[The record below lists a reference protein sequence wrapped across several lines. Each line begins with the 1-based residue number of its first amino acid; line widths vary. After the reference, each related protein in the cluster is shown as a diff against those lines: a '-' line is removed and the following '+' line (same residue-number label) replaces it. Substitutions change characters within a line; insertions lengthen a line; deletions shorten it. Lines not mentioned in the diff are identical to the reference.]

1 MSQPFAHMV
10 YFTLKDSS
18 AAACQKLVAACEQY
32 LSDHEGTVHFSAGS
46 LADAHREVNDRDFH
60 VALHVVFDSRQA
72 HDNYQTAERHQ
83 QFIDENKDNWAKV
96 RVFDA
101 DVLT

>member
-10 YFTLKDSS
+10 YFTLKDDSS
-18 AAACQKLVAACEQY
+18 RARERLVAACKEY
-32 LSDHEGTVHFSAGS
+32 LSDHDGTIHFSAGAV
-46 LADAHREVNDRDFH
+46 ADADREVNDRDFH
-60 VALHVVFDSRQA
+60 VALHVIFNSRQA
-72 HDNYQTAERHQ
+72 HDNYQTAARHQ
-83 QFIDENKDNWAKV
+83 QFITENRDNWAAV